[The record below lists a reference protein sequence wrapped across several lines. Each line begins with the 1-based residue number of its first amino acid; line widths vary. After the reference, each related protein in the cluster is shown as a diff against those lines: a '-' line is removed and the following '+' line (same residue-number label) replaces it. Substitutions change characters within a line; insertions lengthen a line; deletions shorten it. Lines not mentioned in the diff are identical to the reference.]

1 MEEDNIYRIYL
12 IEPISISDI
21 TQEKLDED
29 FTEELYQNITPEEIS
44 QNKVAII
51 GDDVFYIR
59 CDVDKIKKIKKF
71 IKKYHIIEISDVSID
86 IIKSNEIYNS
96 INKED
101 MDQFG
106 QLFDDYRLTYTTKD
120 DVLDKIL
127 KHDIDYIDDIDKK
140 ILGED
145 LENL

>member
-1 MEEDNIYRIYL
+1 MEDDRIYRIYL
-12 IEPISISDI
+12 VEPITIPNIS
-21 TQEKLDED
+21 QEKLDED
-29 FTEELYQNITPEEIS
+29 FTEELYENITPEEIS

-59 CDVDKIKKIKKF
+59 CDKDKIKKVEKF
-71 IKKYHIIEISDVSID
+71 IKKYHIIEITDVSIE

-96 INKED
+96 IGDKD
-101 MDQFG
+101 MYQFG
-106 QLFDDYRLTYTTKD
+106 ELFYDYRLEHTTKD

-127 KHDIDYIDDIDKK
+127 KYDINYIDDIDKK